1 MLIQG
6 VTLTGTYVVDEIPA
20 AQSIITDG
28 LLVNL
33 DAGDSASYPGSGT
46 TWTDLQGSNDATI
59 DGATYSAADGGI
71 FVFDGVN
78 DVITI
83 PDSADMR
90 ATVGGTRTLQT
101 WVKVDSYDSGDGI
114 WGKQYGASSAY
125 DGYSLALQTNNVIRL
140 QMNGNTVNGGYNS
153 AINAFTLGTWMF
165 LTVVVRFGGGA
176 GSPSLV
182 YKDNN
187 STPIIS
193 QANSENGITNID
205 APFIFA
211 RDVQEGT
218 DYADI
223 NIGALYVY
231 NRALSTT
238 EIADNFNTTKTRY
251 GL

>member
-6 VTLTGTYVVDEIPA
+6 VTLIGTYVVDEIPA
-20 AQSIITDG
+20 SQSIVTDG

-33 DAGDSASYPGSGT
+33 NAGDSASYPGTGT
-46 TWTDLQGSNDATI
+46 TWTDLQGANDGTI
-59 DGATYSAADGGI
+59 SGATYSATDGGI

-78 DVITI
+78 DIITI
-83 PDSADMR
+83 ADSADMR
-90 ATVGGTRTLQT
+90 ATVGGVRTLQT
-101 WVKVDSYDSGDGI
+101 WVKIDSYDNGDGI
-114 WGKQYGASSAY
+114 WGKQYGSGGGY
-125 DGYSLALQTNNVIRL
+125 DGYSLAIQTNNVIRL
-140 QMNGNTVNGGYNS
+140 QMNGNSVNGGYNS
-153 AINAFTLGTWMF
+153 ATNAFTLGTWMF
-165 LTVVVRFGGGA
+165 LTAVVRFGGGA
-176 GSPSLV
+176 GAPSLV
-182 YKDNN
+182 YKDDN

-193 QANSENGITNID
+193 QSNAETGITNID

-231 NRALSTT
+231 NKALSTS
-238 EIADNFNTTKTRY
+238 EIADNYTATKTRY

>member
-59 DGATYSAADGGI
+59 DGATYSAADSGI

-101 WVKVDSYDSGDGI
+101 WVKVDSYDNGDGI

-153 AINAFTLGTWMF
+153 ATNAFTLGTWMF
-165 LTVVVRFGGGA
+165 LTVVVRFGGGS

-182 YKDNN
+182 YKDDN

-193 QANSENGITNID
+193 QANAENGITNIN

-231 NRALSTT
+231 NRALSTA
-238 EIADNFNTTKTRY
+238 EIAENFNTTKARY

>member
-6 VTLTGTYVVDEIPA
+6 VTLTGTYIVDEIPVS
-20 AQSIITDG
+20 QSIITNG

-33 DAGDSASYPGSGT
+33 DASNPSSYPGTGT

-59 DGATYSAADGGI
+59 DGATYSAADSGI

-83 PDSADMR
+83 ADSADMR

-101 WVKVDSYDSGDGI
+101 WVKVDSYDSNDGI
-114 WGKQYGASSAY
+114 WGKQYGASGGY
-125 DGYSLALQTNNVIRL
+125 DGYSLALLTNNVIRL
-140 QMNGNTVNGGYNS
+140 QMNGSSVNGGYNS
-153 AINAFTLGTWMF
+153 ATNAFTLGSWMF
-165 LTVVVRFGGGA
+165 LTTVVRFGGGA
-176 GSPSLV
+176 GAPSLV
-182 YKDNN
+182 YKDDN

-193 QANSENGITNID
+193 QPNAESGIPNINANFVFG
-205 APFIFA
+205 
-211 RDVQEGT
+211 RDIQEGT

-238 EIADNFNTTKTRY
+238 EIADNYNATKTRY